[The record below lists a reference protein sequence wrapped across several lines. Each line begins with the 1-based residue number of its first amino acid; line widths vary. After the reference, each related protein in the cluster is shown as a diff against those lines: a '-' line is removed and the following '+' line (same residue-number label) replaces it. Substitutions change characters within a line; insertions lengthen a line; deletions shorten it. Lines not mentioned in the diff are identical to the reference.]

1 MSANRRITRRAAL
14 RAAASTAFATPLVT
28 NAKAFGAN
36 DRITAGIIGL
46 GGPAGGG
53 GDVERDNDAVAGA
66 LPRLVD
72 GLDISPEMLAV
83 AARKQVYRALAEAD
97 LGMTSLDWE
106 DVIELQSVQI
116 LQVRSTESESATGK
130 VLVKDGKVQVIGD
143 ETVVFEQSEVIT
155 ITAGLPKEIN
165 FWSGELSASANFQ
178 SGNTDR
184 KTFNGR
190 VLLKRRT
197 VEQRMVFDYIG
208 NYDKT
213 EGDETENNH
222 RLSSDWD
229 RFVTDR
235 FFWTPIGAEYY
246 KDKFQ
251 NIEHRLTYTVAL
263 GYEIIDNSTTEWRVS
278 GGPGYTKTWFQD
290 VPEGENDSQG
300 SPAFQAKTRFD
311 HELTDDIDIWCDY
324 RALFTNKDTG
334 RYLHR
339 METGIAYEII
349 DDFDIRATGDWD
361 YIAEPAEE
369 EDGKKPDESDTQL
382 FFGIGY
388 TF

>member
-1 MSANRRITRRAAL
+1 MRSNFRGSAMSSAFRLSLILVFLGPPLTTVKAEEEAAGWL
-14 RAAASTAFATPLVT
+14 PPSPAEMPTEFDWVQLPS
-28 NAKAFGAN
+28 GEW
-36 DRITAGIIGL
+36 L
-46 GGPAGGG
+46 GGEINVLYE
-53 GDVERDNDAVAGA
+53 DTLEFDSD
-66 LPRLVD
+66 
-72 GLDISPEMLAV
+72 EMGIT
-83 AARKQVYRALAEAD
+83 KI
-97 LGMTSLDWE
+97 DWE
-106 DVIELQSVQI
+106 DVIELRSVQV
-116 LQVRSTESESATGK
+116 LEVRPRVGESVTGK
-130 VLVKDGKVQVIGD
+130 VLIKDGKVTVMGDQTVAFDQVEILS
-143 ETVVFEQSEVIT
+143 V
-155 ITAGLPKEIN
+155 TAGVPKEIN
-165 FWSGELSASANFQ
+165 FWSGEVSASANYQ
-178 SGNTDR
+178 SGNTD
-184 KTFNGR
+184 KESFNGR
-190 VLLKRRT
+190 ATVQRRT
-197 VEQRMVFDYIG
+197 VEQRIVLDYIG
-208 NYDKT
+208 NYDET
-213 EGDETENNH
+213 ENEETENNH
-222 RLSSDWD
+222 RLSGDWD

-235 FFWTPIGAEYY
+235 VFWSPVVIEYY

-349 DDFDIRATGDWD
+349 DDFDIRATWVWD